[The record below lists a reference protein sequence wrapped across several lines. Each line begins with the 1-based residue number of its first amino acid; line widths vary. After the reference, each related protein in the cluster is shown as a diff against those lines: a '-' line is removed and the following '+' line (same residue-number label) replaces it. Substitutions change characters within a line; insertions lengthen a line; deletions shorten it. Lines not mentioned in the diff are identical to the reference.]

1 MKKIYPILL
10 LIVVV
15 AHQSCMNSVNDVD
28 FPMTIKNSELI
39 MSHGNTEKLIVEN
52 TKGFTTYKSTNE
64 DVATVSPYGVVS
76 AGIKGEANI
85 IVESG
90 AETAV
95 CKVLVN
101 TTINHIVEPCV
112 DFGSDYETVKDKIKN
127 AAEIT
132 EVNGNIVQTRN
143 VENTI
148 FRYAYLFKEGKLYS
162 SCLSF
167 PLQSFHSRNNRRF
180 FGCLFNDSIF
190 NMCFIYC
197 KSEFPVYHFLKSELR
212 ALLTMI
218 LSGVSTDKLTDN
230 LPPNQT
236 VKSVIAR

>member
-167 PLQSFHSRNNRRF
+167 PLQSFTAEII
-180 FGCLFNDSIF
+180 DD
-190 NMCFIYC
+190 
-197 KSEFPVYHFLKSELR
+197 FLAERYLPWNSFLYSPDKKV
-212 ALLTMI
+212 
-218 LSGVSTDKLTDN
+218 GVFTLKPGDGYLYVFYSTLCPTE
-230 LPPNQT
+230 
-236 VKSVIAR
+236 

>member
-1 MKKIYPILL
+1 
-10 LIVVV
+10 
-15 AHQSCMNSVNDVD
+15 
-28 FPMTIKNSELI
+28 

-167 PLQSFHSRNNRRF
+167 PLQSFTAEIIDDFWLNAIPR
-180 FGCLFNDSIF
+180 G
-190 NMCFIYC
+190 
-197 KSEFPVYHFLKSELR
+197 
-212 ALLTMI
+212 I
-218 LSGVSTDKLTDN
+218 LSYIPPDKKVGVFTLKPGDGYLYVFYSALCPTE
-230 LPPNQT
+230 
-236 VKSVIAR
+236 